1 MLRTMQIAKP
11 MGLGFVLLCVA
22 SGSTAQQVED
32 ALGAAA
38 RVDQAARSSQARID
52 EVVDDTRDLIRQYQA
67 VTKELDGLNVY
78 NALFEKQ
85 VENQR
90 QEISDLQRSMGQ
102 VSVIE
107 RQVMP
112 LMTQM
117 VESLGQF
124 VELDVPFLLPERRKR
139 VVFLR
144 TLLERSDVTVA
155 EKVRRVLE
163 AYEIENDYGRTI
175 EAYKGSLQLEDASRE
190 VDFLRVGRIAL
201 LYQTADAEVYG
212 MWDRQQKKWAALPA
226 GYRNEIR
233 QGLKVARK
241 QTAPNLLL
249 LPIPAP
255 EAAR

>member
-1 MLRTMQIAKP
+1 MSSTVHAATS
-11 MGLGFVLLCVA
+11 MGLGLVLLCVA
-22 SGSTAQQVED
+22 TASTAQEVED

-38 RVDQAARSSQARID
+38 RMDQAARSSQARID
-52 EVVDDTRDLIRQYQA
+52 DVVDETNDLMRQYQA

-90 QEISDLQRSMGQ
+90 QEIADLQRSMTQ
-102 VSVIE
+102 VSVVE

-117 VESLGQF
+117 VESLDQF
-124 VELDVPFLLPERRKR
+124 VELDVPFLLPERRQR
-139 VVFLR
+139 VTFLR

-175 EAYKGSLQLEDASRE
+175 EAYKGSLELEGASRE
-190 VDFLRVGRIAL
+190 VDFLRVGRISL
-201 LYQTADAEVYG
+201 LYQTPDAEVYG
-212 MWDRQQKKWAALPA
+212 MWDRQQKKWHHCL
-226 GYRNEIR
+226 
-233 QGLKVARK
+233 QGTETRSEKD
-241 QTAPNLLL
+241 
-249 LPIPAP
+249 
-255 EAAR
+255 

>member
-1 MLRTMQIAKP
+1 MLRTMQIVKP

-90 QEISDLQRSMGQ
+90 QEISDLQHSMGQ

-117 VESLGQF
+117 VESHRG
-124 VELDVPFLLPERRKR
+124 
-139 VVFLR
+139 
-144 TLLERSDVTVA
+144 
-155 EKVRRVLE
+155 
-163 AYEIENDYGRTI
+163 
-175 EAYKGSLQLEDASRE
+175 
-190 VDFLRVGRIAL
+190 
-201 LYQTADAEVYG
+201 
-212 MWDRQQKKWAALPA
+212 
-226 GYRNEIR
+226 
-233 QGLKVARK
+233 
-241 QTAPNLLL
+241 
-249 LPIPAP
+249 
-255 EAAR
+255 